1 MKWIAVADQAPPK
14 DRVIIVTSG
23 FSWVHKDIHFPER
36 VGREPR
42 AEYTHR
48 AWNIQ
53 GNIAYAIWMEGEKEQ
68 MWVEAGRWS
77 PLPPF
82 THWCECDNPFGEDA
96 KPPRGLKE
104 RFDGDARLDEHTAA
118 VLKEEQWRD
127 NLAERANDP
136 RESEMSRASMKNQ
149 VGRIDDHLVKMRAIR
164 DRSYNPY
171 PLK

>member
-14 DRVIIVTSG
+14 DRVILVTSG
-23 FSWVHKDIHFPER
+23 FRWVHKDIHFPAR
-36 VGREPR
+36 VGRDAR

-53 GNIAYAIWMEGEKEQ
+53 GHVAYAIWLEGEKEQ

-77 PLPPF
+77 PLSPF
-82 THWCECDNPFGEDA
+82 THWCETENPFGEDA

-104 RFDGDARLDEHTAA
+104 RFDGDARLDENTAA
-118 VLKEEQWRD
+118 VVKEEQWRD
-127 NLAERANDP
+127 NLKGRLDEESDMMKASLSNQIERIEA
-136 RESEMSRASMKNQ
+136 
-149 VGRIDDHLVKMRAIR
+149 HLEKLRAIR